1 MKTSI
6 KQLKDGEFGVSLK
19 EGTEVQMPEFD
30 GQEEIEIFSTWVKAK
45 WTRISLPVS
54 NKKLSK
60 INDLGF
66 YQKAKWTRISL
77 PVSNKKLSKI
87 NDLGFYQHIDV
98 TSSGVGG
105 KDLTVRNNVDDETLE
120 ILESWNIISKH
131 LYEYCVENQVDEI
144 IFTYTSQT

>member
-19 EGTEVQMPEFD
+19 EGTEVQKPEFD

-66 YQKAKWTRISL
+66 YQ
-77 PVSNKKLSKI
+77 
-87 NDLGFYQHIDV
+87 HIDV
-98 TSSGVGG
+98 TSNGLF
-105 KDLTVRNNVDDETLE
+105 DLTVRNDVDDETLE

>member
-19 EGTEVQMPEFD
+19 EGTEVQKPEFD

-45 WTRISLPVS
+45 WTRISLPAS
-54 NKKLSK
+54 DKILSK
-60 INDLGF
+60 IVHLG
-66 YQKAKWTRISL
+66 
-77 PVSNKKLSKI
+77 V
-87 NDLGFYQHIDV
+87 YQHIDINC
-98 TSSGVGG
+98 SGVGG
-105 KDLTVRNNVDDETLE
+105 KDVTVRNDVDDETLE
-120 ILESWNIISKH
+120 ILLSWNLISKH

>member
-1 MKTSI
+1 MNTKSAI

-66 YQKAKWTRISL
+66 YQ
-77 PVSNKKLSKI
+77 
-87 NDLGFYQHIDV
+87 HIDI

-105 KDLTVRNNVDDETLE
+105 KDLTVRNDVDDETLE
-120 ILESWNIISKH
+120 ILESWNLISKH

>member
-66 YQKAKWTRISL
+66 YQ
-77 PVSNKKLSKI
+77 
-87 NDLGFYQHIDV
+87 HIDV
-98 TSSGVGG
+98 TSNGLF
-105 KDLTVRNNVDDETLE
+105 DLTVRNDVDDETLE
-120 ILESWNIISKH
+120 ILLSWNLISKH

>member
-45 WTRISLPVS
+45 WTRISLPAS
-54 NKKLSK
+54 DMKLS
-60 INDLGF
+60 II
-66 YQKAKWTRISL
+66 R
-77 PVSNKKLSKI
+77 V
-87 NDLGFYQHIDV
+87 LGFYQHIDINC
-98 TSSGVGG
+98 SGVGG
-105 KDLTVRNNVDDETLE
+105 KDVTVRNDVDDETLE

>member
-19 EGTEVQMPEFD
+19 EGTEVQMHEFD

-66 YQKAKWTRISL
+66 YQ
-77 PVSNKKLSKI
+77 
-87 NDLGFYQHIDV
+87 HIDV
-98 TSSGVGG
+98 TSNGLF
-105 KDLTVRNNVDDETLE
+105 DLTVRNDVDDETLE

>member
-66 YQKAKWTRISL
+66 YQ
-77 PVSNKKLSKI
+77 
-87 NDLGFYQHIDV
+87 HIDV
-98 TSSGVGG
+98 TSNGLF
-105 KDLTVRNNVDDETLE
+105 DLTVRNDVDDETLE

-144 IFTYTSQT
+144 IFLNESA

>member
-19 EGTEVQMPEFD
+19 ECTEVQMPEFD

-66 YQKAKWTRISL
+66 YQ
-77 PVSNKKLSKI
+77 
-87 NDLGFYQHIDV
+87 HIDV
-98 TSSGVGG
+98 TSNGLF
-105 KDLTVRNNVDDETLE
+105 DLTVRNDVDDETLE

>member
-19 EGTEVQMPEFD
+19 ECTEVQMPEFD

-45 WTRISLPVS
+45 WTRISLPAS
-54 NKKLSK
+54 DKILSK
-60 INDLGF
+60 IEH
-66 YQKAKWTRISL
+66 
-77 PVSNKKLSKI
+77 
-87 NDLGFYQHIDV
+87 LGFYQHIDV

-120 ILESWNIISKH
+120 ILESWNLISKH

>member
-66 YQKAKWTRISL
+66 YQ
-77 PVSNKKLSKI
+77 
-87 NDLGFYQHIDV
+87 HIDV
-98 TSSGVGG
+98 TSNGLF
-105 KDLTVRNNVDDETLE
+105 DLTVRNDVDDETLE

>member
-19 EGTEVQMPEFD
+19 EGTEVQKPEFY

-66 YQKAKWTRISL
+66 YQ
-77 PVSNKKLSKI
+77 
-87 NDLGFYQHIDV
+87 HIDV
-98 TSSGVGG
+98 TSNGLF
-105 KDLTVRNNVDDETLE
+105 DLTVRNDVDDETLE
-120 ILESWNIISKH
+120 ILESWNLISKH

-144 IFTYTSQT
+144 IFLNESA

>member
-19 EGTEVQMPEFD
+19 ECTEVQMPEFD

-66 YQKAKWTRISL
+66 YQ
-77 PVSNKKLSKI
+77 
-87 NDLGFYQHIDV
+87 HIDV
-98 TSSGVGG
+98 TSNGLF
-105 KDLTVRNNVDDETLE
+105 DLTVRNDVDDETLE
-120 ILESWNIISKH
+120 ILLSWNLISKH

-144 IFTYTSQT
+144 IFLNESA